1 MKASVMQTAELAETC
16 EKILAENVAEVAS
29 ELRLVNVVDL
39 IAYVRGERST
49 TLDDIVN
56 SSAELYFKPG
66 AVRYAWSA
74 ELDVLWESLPSVTL
88 NMEFRWS
95 GTTAFFCLRLG
106 ATQAGIALQHM
117 AFDDC
122 AGQDDPAGRFARA
135 MADARRQ
142 PRRRRAEGVTVWTP
156 WS

>member
-39 IAYVRGERST
+39 IDYVRGERST
-49 TLDDIVN
+49 TLDDLVN

-74 ELDVLWESLPSVTL
+74 ELDVLWEALPSVSL
-88 NMEFRWS
+88 NMEFRWN
-95 GTTAFFCLRLG
+95 GATAFFCLRLG
-106 ATQAGIALQHM
+106 ATRGAIALQHV
-117 AFDDC
+117 AFDEGACREDS
-122 AGQDDPAGRFARA
+122 AVRFARA

-142 PRRRRAEGVTVWTP
+142 PRRRQGESVMVWTP
-156 WS
+156 SP

>member
-1 MKASVMQTAELAETC
+1 MQTAELAQTC

-29 ELRLVNVVDL
+29 ELRLVDVIDL

-49 TLDDIVN
+49 TLDDLVN

-74 ELDVLWESLPSVTL
+74 ELDVLWEALPSVSL

-95 GTTAFFCLRLG
+95 GATAFFCLRLG
-106 ATQAGIALQHM
+106 AAQAGIALQHIG
-117 AFDDC
+117 FDD
-122 AGQDDPAGRFARA
+122 GEDHGDPAGRFARA
-135 MADARRQ
+135 LAEARRQ
-142 PRRRRAEGVTVWTP
+142 PLRRRGDGVMIWARTR
-156 WS
+156 